1 MYLMIREGLRIDS
14 RDGKIL
20 VLLLSGMPDH
30 VKEVIF
36 AQLMLINEEE
46 FVEISSQDT
55 VAHGYKAFH
64 FDWYFRYADKVPH
77 LA

>member
-1 MYLMIREGLRIDS
+1 MYLMIRKGLRIDS

-30 VKEVIF
+30 VKRIIF
-36 AQLMLINEEE
+36 AQLMLINEDE
-46 FVEISSQDT
+46 FVEISSQDAA
-55 VAHGYKAFH
+55 AHGYKAFH
-64 FDWYFRYADKVPH
+64 FDWYFRYADKVRH